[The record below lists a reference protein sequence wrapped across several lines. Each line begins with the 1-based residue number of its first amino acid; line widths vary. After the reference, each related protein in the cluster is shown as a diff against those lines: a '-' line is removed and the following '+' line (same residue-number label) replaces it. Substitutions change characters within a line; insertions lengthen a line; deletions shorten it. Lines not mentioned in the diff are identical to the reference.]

1 MEEEMSTTWIIEPH
15 GWGWVLLVVACFLL
29 VVATVSLV
37 AIAIR
42 MWKQSQVSQ
51 VEAIPR
57 TSNTNWIIYLWFTIG
72 IFALIISVFDYQNGR
87 IIIRD
92 NQLAP
97 DDTLSI
103 LVAFLVAWQ
112 IWQTMMTRSE
122 VEKATEAG
130 KRLDVLTE
138 MLNRTQKVAEGHA
151 WSAEANN
158 LFNVPT
164 QRYMAFKTYAE
175 ALRLYI
181 EGQADYTRH
190 IHQVLDKMDALVN
203 NDIGNLGR
211 KHWVIVHKHDVDE
224 IIDEIASQI
233 TTLETNV
240 AQAKSKMREIR
251 DLIDRIRSSYPPR

>member
-1 MEEEMSTTWIIEPH
+1 
-15 GWGWVLLVVACFLL
+15 
-29 VVATVSLV
+29 
-37 AIAIR
+37 
-42 MWKQSQVSQ
+42 
-51 VEAIPR
+51 
-57 TSNTNWIIYLWFTIG
+57 
-72 IFALIISVFDYQNGR
+72 
-87 IIIRD
+87 
-92 NQLAP
+92 
-97 DDTLSI
+97 
-103 LVAFLVAWQ
+103 
-112 IWQTMMTRSE
+112 MTRSE